1 MTLHNLASLPP
12 WTGSHPQAFQGA
24 VILVKNGRCC
34 EDRAAFARRALNA
47 GIGGVSMELPAGSGD
62 STAEAIEEFHAT
74 GLPVIVGI
82 RSGQGASCLDQLN
95 ADALRIA
102 ADDLCDE
109 LLLGEVGRIGKPV
122 LLDIDPFVSPGDI
135 LRAVAVLRAQG
146 SLPQVLLMWQG
157 GRERRWPDA
166 AAWRAAFE
174 LPMGF
179 TLSCPLLDKRHL
191 DWLVALSQAQGYL
204 LLEIGR
210 SEKVDWSHVRQVAR
224 DVSISVVR
232 SNRAFLAER
241 RDPKQ
246 LVAVQD
252 LPAGVPIN
260 RTAVAYRPAAPGHGW
275 SPALDLVI
283 GSCPRRDIRRGEVI
297 RLFDLSLWRVALIQ
311 VRRRSRR
318 LPDKA
323 VMRLGQRNA
332 LEHVLN
338 RCLRAKELEAVVVCT
353 TDLEEDAELIRIG
366 QAMGASGFQGSQNNV
381 LKRFLDAAE
390 AFDADI
396 LVRITGDN
404 PLIDP
409 DCIDGAMRCHM
420 EQSADYTAT
429 VGLPVGT
436 GLEIFNTQALK
447 MAYML
452 AENPEYSEDLTYYL
466 RRPDIFRTCSY
477 TPPDHYIAPDL
488 VLALNRPEDAELLR
502 VIFEALEHEEGVFP
516 LSEAIGFLRAHPEL
530 AERNMNY
537 TPKPT
542 ACDARLSFSRFM
554 GIKRSGS

>member
-1 MTLHNLASLPP
+1 MALQNLTSLPP
-12 WTGSHPQAFQGA
+12 WTGSHPQAFQGT
-24 VILVKNGRCC
+24 VILVMNGRSS
-34 EDRAAFARRALNA
+34 EDRASFARRAIDA

-62 STAEAIEEFHAT
+62 STAMAIEAFHAT
-74 GLPVIVGI
+74 GLPVIVEI

-122 LLDIDPFVSPGDI
+122 LLDVDPFVSPGDI
-135 LRAVAVLRAQG
+135 LRAVAVLRAEG
-146 SLPQVLLMWQG
+146 VLPQVLLMWQC
-157 GRERRWPDA
+157 GRGRGWPEA

-179 TLSCPLLDKRHL
+179 TLSYPLLVNRYL
-191 DWLVALSQAQGYL
+191 DWLVALSQVQGYL
-204 LLEIGR
+204 LLEIGC
-210 SEKVDWSHVRQVAR
+210 SEKVDWTHLRHVTQEVSTSVAR
-224 DVSISVVR
+224 
-232 SNRAFLAER
+232 SNQAFSTEFR
-241 RDPKQ
+241 GSKH

-252 LPAGVPIN
+252 LPAGVSIN
-260 RTAVAYRPAAPGHGW
+260 RTAVAYRPAARGYGW
-275 SPALDLVI
+275 PPALNLVI
-283 GSCPRRDIRRGEVI
+283 GSRPRRDLRRGEAI
-297 RLFDLSLWRVALIQ
+297 RLSDLSLRRVALVQ

-338 RCLRAKELEAVVVCT
+338 RSLRAKELDAVVVCT
-353 TDLEEDAELIRIG
+353 TDLEEDAELVRIG
-366 QAMGASGFQGSQNNV
+366 QAIGASGFQGSQNNV

-420 EQSADYTAT
+420 EQSVDYTAT

-436 GLEIFNTQALK
+436 GLEIFSTQALK
-447 MAYML
+447 MAYLL
-452 AENPEYSEDLTYYL
+452 AENPQNSEDLTYYL
-466 RRPDIFRTCSY
+466 RRPDVFRTWSY
-477 TPPDHYIAPDL
+477 TPPDDYIAPDL
-488 VLALNRPEDAELLR
+488 VLALNRPEDAEVLR
-502 VIFEALEHEEGVFP
+502 LVFETLNPKEGVFS
-516 LSEAIGFLRAHPEL
+516 LAEAIAFLRANPEI
-530 AERNMNY
+530 AERNTDY
-537 TPKPT
+537 TPEPT
-542 ACDARLSFSRFM
+542 GCDTRLSFKRFVGM
-554 GIKRSGS
+554 KGGDS